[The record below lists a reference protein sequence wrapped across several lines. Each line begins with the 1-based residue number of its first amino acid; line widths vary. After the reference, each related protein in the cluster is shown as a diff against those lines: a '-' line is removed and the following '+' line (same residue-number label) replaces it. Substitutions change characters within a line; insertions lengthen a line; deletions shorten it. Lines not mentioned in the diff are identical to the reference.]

1 MSEQLRHD
9 IRWTPGHDCIQ
20 FECKWDRPA
29 CRPGEGGSH
38 GRHGLTIR
46 FLAIGQHGAVQF
58 VLYTGLCPALA
69 STMCDA
75 AKQTNGIERRIGHD
89 EELITLTA
97 ATGHLPKVDGKKVAV
112 CTLWRWC
119 RRGLR
124 GVFLEYVR
132 VGRKI
137 CTTRQALLRFFTDL
151 AEIDKRIEPDRYAK
165 PTHLNRTPITSRQR
179 QRALAEADAVLER
192 AGI

>member
-1 MSEQLRHD
+1 
-9 IRWTPGHDCIQ
+9 
-20 FECKWDRPA
+20 
-29 CRPGEGGSH
+29 
-38 GRHGLTIR
+38 
-46 FLAIGQHGAVQF
+46 
-58 VLYTGLCPALA
+58 
-69 STMCDA
+69 MCDA
-75 AKQTNGIERRIGHD
+75 AKQTTRTERRIGPD
-89 EELITLTA
+89 EQLITLAEA
-97 ATGHLPKVDGKKVAV
+97 AKHLPKVDGKKVSV

-124 GVFLEYVR
+124 GAFLEYVR

-151 AEIDKRIEPDRYAK
+151 AELDERTEPDRYAK

>member
-1 MSEQLRHD
+1 
-9 IRWTPGHDCIQ
+9 
-20 FECKWDRPA
+20 
-29 CRPGEGGSH
+29 
-38 GRHGLTIR
+38 
-46 FLAIGQHGAVQF
+46 
-58 VLYTGLCPALA
+58 
-69 STMCDA
+69 MCDA
-75 AKQTNGIERRIGHD
+75 AKQTDRHERRIGPT
-89 EELITLTA
+89 EELITLTEA
-97 ATGHLPKVDGKKVAV
+97 AKHLPKVDGKKVAV
-112 CTLWRWC
+112 CTIWRWC

-151 AEIDKRIEPDRYAK
+151 AEIDARIEPDRYAK
-165 PTHLNRTPITSRQR
+165 PTHLHRTPITSRQR